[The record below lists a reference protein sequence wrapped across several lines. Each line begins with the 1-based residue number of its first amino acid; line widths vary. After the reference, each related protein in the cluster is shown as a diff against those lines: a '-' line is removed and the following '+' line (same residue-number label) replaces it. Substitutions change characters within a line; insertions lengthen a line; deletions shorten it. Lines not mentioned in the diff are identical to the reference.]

1 MENGFKKVVSSMVIQ
16 KAILAIAHK
25 INRDYKNETPVFIS
39 VLNGSFLFTADLVK
53 KVKGNCEVSFVKVSS
68 YKGTQSKGVVNELIG
83 LNENIAGRNIII
95 LEDIVDSGKTLEK
108 VYQELK
114 KKKTRSIKVF
124 ALFVKPNTYSQKI
137 KIDYMGFNMPN
148 DFLVGY
154 GLDLNG
160 RYRNLKDV
168 YKVTQ

>member
-1 MENGFKKVVSSMVIQ
+1 MVIQ

-25 INRDYKNETPVFIS
+25 INRDYKNEIPVFIS

-83 LNENIAGRNIII
+83 LNENITGRNIII

-114 KKKTRSIKVF
+114 KKKPRSIKVC
-124 ALFVKPNTYSQKI
+124 ALFVKPNTYSKKI
-137 KIDYMGFNMPN
+137 KIDYMGINMPN